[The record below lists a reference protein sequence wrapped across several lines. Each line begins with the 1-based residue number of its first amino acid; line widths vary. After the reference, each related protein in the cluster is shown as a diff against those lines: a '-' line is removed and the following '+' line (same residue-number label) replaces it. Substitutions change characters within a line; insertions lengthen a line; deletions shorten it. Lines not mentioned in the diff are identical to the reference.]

1 MSDKTYFHKI
11 ILLVFRFSLSKYSG
25 HSVKYIRR
33 FFQTHQ
39 NRSAHALAEI
49 FNAFKNPKH
58 YGLHLFSLIASHKLL
73 GFGIRARSSG
83 TVQDPQMVLQIFL
96 HAQE

>member
-11 ILLVFRFSLSKYSG
+11 ILLVFQFSLSKHSG

-58 YGLHLFSLIASHKLL
+58 YGLHLFSLITSHKLL
-73 GFGIRARSSG
+73 GFGIRARASG
-83 TVQDPQMVLQIFL
+83 TVQMVLQIFL